1 MPLLPDHKWKLK
13 YTPDDGNLVQLFYV
27 PALEAANRYHRSTGY
42 FGATALTL
50 AARGIEGI
58 VRNGGYMKLIVGCT
72 LGPQEVEAIEK
83 GQTLRDAVEQHIGA
97 FPLAP
102 GSQSATDALEL
113 LAWMVAKGILEV
125 KVAVPC
131 DLNRRPMA
139 AEGIFHEKVGIIEDK
154 AGDRIAWNGSLN
166 ETEAGWM
173 RNAESFHVFT
183 SWGPEPRRVDE
194 EEDHFAKV
202 WANKSLRVITLDVP
216 SAVRDDLM
224 RFLPTDD
231 RPARMKEPPP
241 TAEAVSAPIEEKVP
255 QITASE
261 LRRLIWGYI
270 KHAPSMANGGER
282 IGEAT
287 AAVDP
292 WPHQIRAFH
301 RMYDNWPPKL
311 LIADEVGL
319 GKTIEAGLL
328 LRQAWIAGKAKRILI
343 LAPKAVLKQWQM
355 ELREK
360 FNLNWPVYDGQK
372 LCWYPSKAL
381 QSNFERQV
389 KPAEWHNESCVI
401 ASSQLMRRESRA
413 TELLA
418 AEPWDIV
425 VLDEAHHARRR
436 AGGVGNDVRPNKL
449 LRLMRELKNRTDGLL
464 LLTATPM
471 QVAPVE
477 VWDLMNLLGLPD
489 AWNESAFL
497 RFFNIVEQPN
507 PSADS
512 LDEIARLF
520 QTVEHEYGEVPLEE
534 AMKFCAGSR
543 IKAKRILRALRDKAN
558 LPRLQ
563 LENVD
568 RKAAIGLM
576 RANTPVRKLVSRHTR
591 ELLRRYY
598 KEGKLTTPIADR
610 SVGDEFI
617 QMSPEERALYEEVE
631 NYISRCYNAAS
642 AKERTAV
649 GFVMTI
655 YRRRLASSFYA
666 LKETLTAHLAAIK
679 SGHDQRVDAALEDDV
694 FDSEVDD
701 ELLDSAEAAE
711 LERDALLFEERS
723 TVEVLLTKIQA
734 LPPDSKLQK
743 LKIVLDNLQTA
754 GYKKAMVFTQ
764 YTDTMDYLRDYLG
777 GATNLKLMCYSGR
790 GGEVRNIDGSWT
802 RITREDA
809 KRRFRDGQADVLLC
823 TDAAAEGLNFQFCGA
838 MVNYDMP
845 WNPMRV
851 EQRIGRIDR
860 LGQLN
865 EVIRIVNLHL
875 DDTVETD
882 VYRALRNRIGL
893 FEKVVGQLQP
903 ILSQLPKRISETV
916 FTSKDRGRVVA
927 ELEEAVVQQSGSG
940 LDLDA
945 AADSDLDL
953 GTRPAPLYSMEDI
966 DRIVSSETALPAGIE
981 AHGLRIRE
989 YSYLA
994 PGMKEPVRIT
1004 TDPEYYK
1011 ENTESLELWSPG
1023 NPLFPTP
1030 KVIAQPEELPE
1041 RASIGDLLDGT
1052 VAARAKA

>member
-241 TAEAVSAPIEEKVP
+241 SAEVMSAPIEEEVP
-255 QITASE
+255 QVTASE

-343 LAPKAVLKQWQM
+343 LAPKAVLKQWQV

-389 KPAEWHNESCVI
+389 KPTEWHNESCVI

>member
-372 LCWYPSKAL
+372 LCWYPSRAL
-381 QSNFERQV
+381 QGNFERQV
-389 KPAEWHNESCVI
+389 KPTEWHNESCVI

-489 AWNESAFL
+489 AWTESAFL
-497 RFFNIVEQPN
+497 RFFDIVEQPN